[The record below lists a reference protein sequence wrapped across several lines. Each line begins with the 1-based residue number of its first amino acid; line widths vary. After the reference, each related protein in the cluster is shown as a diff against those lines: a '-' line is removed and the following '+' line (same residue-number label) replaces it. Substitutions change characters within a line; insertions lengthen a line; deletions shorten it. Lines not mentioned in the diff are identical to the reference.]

1 MFATLNDKS
10 MHCQS
15 KRKAFIALSNIPSDD
30 ETSDNSFKCTAIQD
44 NPRDWWKTPWLL
56 SIQDMLP
63 TKTDKEN
70 HISRSNAGSFS
81 IWLNSVKVVA
91 PVHWSSPLA
100 RAGFEILL
108 ASTEPSAEPAPTIVW
123 TSSQWKMT
131 CLSQS
136 LKYRTLEF
144 FYSIIFRTETEGVF
158 GPKVMC
164 QSIHSLNQTWHCKH
178 AARGECAVAMGCSI
192 SQTLMSYVLKNSEQ
206 NGQVWTKWKET

>member
-1 MFATLNDKS
+1 MFFPNSCANERSTFKTFES
-10 MHCQS
+10 E
-15 KRKAFIALSNIPSDD
+15 ALSI
-30 ETSDNSFKCTAIQD
+30 
-44 NPRDWWKTPWLL
+44 KTKNGWNL
-56 SIQDMLP
+56 
-63 TKTDKEN
+63 
-70 HISRSNAGSFS
+70 RSNAGSFS
-81 IWLNSVKVVA
+81 ICFNSVKVVT
-91 PVHWSSPLA
+91 PVHWSSALA
-100 RAGFEILL
+100 RAGFKIFS
-108 ASTEPSAEPAPTIVW
+108 ASNKPSAVPAPTCTIVW

-144 FYSIIFRTETEGVF
+144 FYSIIFKTETEGVF

-206 NGQVWTKWKET
+206 NGQVWTKWKETWRYGSLLHDNI